1 MRKIACVVMAILLGV
16 FLSASI
22 VFAGNMYA
30 PKFKNRIV
38 AQQKRINQGRASGCL
53 TRAELGI
60 LQSNLNRIMVAEL
73 RFKVDGNL
81 TKRERVKL
89 HRQLNHNSRMIYSKK
104 HNWAR
109 RWY

>member
-1 MRKIACVVMAILLGV
+1 MKTKKEETMRKIACVVIALLLGV

-53 TRAELGI
+53 TRAEAGT
-60 LQSNLNRIMVAEL
+60 LQRNLKRIMVADS
-73 RFKVDGNL
+73 FSDCFCFC
-81 TKRERVKL
+81 
-89 HRQLNHNSRMIYSKK
+89 S
-104 HNWAR
+104 
-109 RWY
+109 